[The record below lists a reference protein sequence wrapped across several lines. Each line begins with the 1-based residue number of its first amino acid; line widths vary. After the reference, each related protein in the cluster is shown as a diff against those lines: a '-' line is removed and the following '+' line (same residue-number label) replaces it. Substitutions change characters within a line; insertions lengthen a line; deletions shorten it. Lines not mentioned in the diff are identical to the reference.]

1 MDLWSLLTK
10 ILGKKLSDG
19 KNYLIML
26 IVLVVISLN
35 LLGFDIAKLSNTPY
49 IVIILFLLNY
59 IINILTD
66 TYTMN
71 KLSDIQRSLDEN
83 NEIIE
88 LIENN
93 IEKTDIINANIN
105 KIKENNNELA
115 IKIKDVL
122 VEVSGKPSLPTI
134 LIITKADTRTLL
146 HDLFNECL
154 NYTLICNE
162 NNINIANEN
171 LKNNLEEYIN
181 DYLNTM
187 HKTLSIYDNKEI
199 LTSELKNKLNSVIEI
214 ILKEIQTNKNVN
226 EKLYILS
233 VILRNNKI
241 EIDQLITDYLR
252 TMQTKYID

>member
-1 MDLWSLLTK
+1 MDLWNLLIK
-10 ILGKKLSDG
+10 VLGKKISDG
-19 KNYLIML
+19 KNYLVMM

-49 IVIILFLLNY
+49 IIIILFLFNY

-115 IKIKDVL
+115 IKIKESSKL
-122 VEVSGKPSLPTI
+122 SVSYVSDKIAEIKSAIAELRNFTEI
-134 LIITKADTRTLL
+134 DRDRI
-146 HDLFNECL
+146 L
-154 NYTLICNE
+154 NYIERIELP
-162 NNINIANEN
+162 ANGDVN
-171 LKNNLEEYIN
+171 MLLKSGQVI
-181 DYLNTM
+181 T
-187 HKTLSIYDNKEI
+187 IVAADNSDF
-199 LTSELKNKLNSVIEI
+199 SEGDSVVKKGKQDA
-214 ILKEIQTNKNVN
+214 LC
-226 EKLYILS
+226 
-233 VILRNNKI
+233 
-241 EIDQLITDYLR
+241 
-252 TMQTKYID
+252 

>member
-49 IVIILFLLNY
+49 IIIILFLFNY

-105 KIKENNNELA
+105 KIKENNTELA

-122 VEVSGKPSLPTI
+122 VEVSGKPSLPSI
-134 LIITKADTRTLL
+134 LIITKDDTRTLL

-162 NNINIANEN
+162 SNINIANEN

-187 HKTLSIYDNKEI
+187 HKTLSIYDNKEL
-199 LTSELKNKLNSVIEI
+199 LTVELKNKLNSVIEI

-233 VILRNNKI
+233 VILKNNKI
-241 EIDQLITDYLR
+241 EIDQMITDYLR